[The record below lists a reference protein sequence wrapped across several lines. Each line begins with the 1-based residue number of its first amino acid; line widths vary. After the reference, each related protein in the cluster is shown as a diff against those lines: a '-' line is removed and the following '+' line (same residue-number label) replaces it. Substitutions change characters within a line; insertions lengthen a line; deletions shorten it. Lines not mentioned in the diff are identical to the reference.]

1 MNRFLEKGI
10 QHVVEQ
16 GKAAF
21 AGFQVLFDVGFYQS
35 LRDELR
41 QRCPQFVQ
49 GQRAALVQIGGWH
62 AVFQAQDVHH
72 EFKYLFVA
80 RHGEALVAV
89 GAVARARRFLLR
101 PRRAVF
107 AAAADAAVA
116 RLFAVRAGADAE
128 VVGEFRLFKDAGVG
142 FQGDFAA
149 VRQGLS
155 G

>member
-80 RHGEALVAV
+80 RHGEALIAIGV
-89 GAVARARRFLLR
+89 VARARRFLLR
-101 PRRAVF
+101 PG
-107 AAAADAAVA
+107 A
-116 RLFAVRAGADAE
+116 RLFAVRAGADAG

-142 FQGDFAA
+142 LQGNFAA
-149 VRQGLS
+149 VRQGA
-155 G
+155 